1 MTVKNN
7 IPYLSEEALVALG
20 ITTFDVIE
28 SIEAMIDSC
37 DRGSVWSAPKAVI
50 QPGDG
55 RYMMAALAAADDPA
69 LLAVKMVVLNPRN
82 SDRNLPQINGL
93 VTLLNSDTG
102 LPVAILDGNWITAVR
117 TAGLSAV
124 AAGRMARKDSSV
136 VAFVGTG
143 VQARSHLTAFAEMYP
158 LEQVRIFG
166 RGQANI
172 DSLCEMA
179 ESLSLNPVSCASGE
193 EAVRTA
199 DLVVTSVTYSPEME
213 PFLDAGSLK
222 PGAFAAVTD
231 LAAPWIKDSFSALD
245 QITIDDLAQEA
256 ALPNKLVAPQ
266 HVSGDLS
273 GLVLGKFSGRDQA
286 TDRNA
291 FIFRGHALGDLALS
305 ALALQKSGISGT
317 GPG

>member
-102 LPVAILDGNWITAVR
+102 LPVAILDGNWI
-117 TAGLSAV
+117 
-124 AAGRMARKDSSV
+124 
-136 VAFVGTG
+136 
-143 VQARSHLTAFAEMYP
+143 
-158 LEQVRIFG
+158 
-166 RGQANI
+166 
-172 DSLCEMA
+172 
-179 ESLSLNPVSCASGE
+179 
-193 EAVRTA
+193 
-199 DLVVTSVTYSPEME
+199 
-213 PFLDAGSLK
+213 
-222 PGAFAAVTD
+222 
-231 LAAPWIKDSFSALD
+231 KDSFSVLD

-256 ALPNKLVAPQ
+256 ALPNKLGAPQ
-266 HVSGDLS
+266 
-273 GLVLGKFSGRDQA
+273 
-286 TDRNA
+286 
-291 FIFRGHALGDLALS
+291 
-305 ALALQKSGISGT
+305 
-317 GPG
+317 